1 MTSRAAAECELS
13 EAGGTEMCTK
23 DGPRVM
29 NLVNVAV
36 FASVPF
42 LLALDIATTSTACD
56 QLMDTLNDQR
66 IKYGVAVD
74 ERISWLEKC
83 LANMNRGQ
91 GRLTKNETSSP
102 ADQN

>member
-1 MTSRAAAECELS
+1 
-13 EAGGTEMCTK
+13 MCTK

-91 GRLTKNETSSP
+91 GNRNETSSP